1 METLV
6 LAEVTARQSA
16 IGSCSGR
23 RHCYGAAYHDPAL
36 GLKGFCA
43 FFFRER
49 DHFFRERQI
58 RSTQGRADSET
69 NRQPRSD
76 SQ

>member
-43 FFFRER
+43 FFFSRER
-49 DHFFRERQI
+49 PFFSRE
-58 RSTQGRADSET
+58 TDPEHTRARRLGD
-69 NRQPRSD
+69 
-76 SQ
+76 